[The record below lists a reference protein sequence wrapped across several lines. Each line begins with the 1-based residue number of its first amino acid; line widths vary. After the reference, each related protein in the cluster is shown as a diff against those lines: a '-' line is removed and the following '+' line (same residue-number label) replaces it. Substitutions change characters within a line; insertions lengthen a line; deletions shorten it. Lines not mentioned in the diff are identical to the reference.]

1 MARSLRLGGATPYPP
16 AIRIG
21 PPGGY
26 HAEAFPG
33 CSIGLSLHPDPR
45 YQAAMPDW
53 LSHPH
58 ALSVLAAYGV
68 AVLVL
73 LGLVALTLRDW
84 RRAKTA
90 ATQARR
96 EP

>member
-1 MARSLRLGGATPYPP
+1 
-16 AIRIG
+16 
-21 PPGGY
+21 
-26 HAEAFPG
+26 
-33 CSIGLSLHPDPR
+33 
-45 YQAAMPDW
+45 MPDW